1 LLSRG
6 RDLETTSALDT
17 RELKRGRGIGGLPR
31 WLDTQ
36 NGGSGDDVGASRS
49 RRRRWQ
55 ASSERVEEEG
65 GVGEGGA
72 VGLTGGAAGGG
83 VHDAASVRTEEGGSG

>member
-1 LLSRG
+1 MALA
-6 RDLETTSALDT
+6 DLV
-17 RELKRGRGIGGLPR
+17 
-31 WLDTQ
+31 
-36 NGGSGDDVGASRS
+36 VGAG
-49 RRRRWQ
+49 RRPRRWQ